1 MDRCH
6 EGRRIARSLLLL
18 LSVPTLVAC
27 GNLTA
32 GGIGEASVAM
42 SGDAPDETTAPQPTV
57 VASPADESSGPTVS
71 AEPWGEPLT
80 TDHLDGDDDPEG
92 ELEAELSVFLVS
104 AEGDLTALTG
114 GDVRVRVDLQGVE
127 EPEIGSR
134 TVSATTYT
142 TLRMVFT
149 EIEVEVDAGLI
160 IDGVPIVG
168 PVDVDIEDANL
179 TVDRTIALEIADGE
193 RVDLLIDL
201 NSEAWLQAV
210 DPETLTVDA
219 QIFADLVA
227 VRVR

>member
-1 MDRCH
+1 MDRCD

-18 LSVPTLVAC
+18 LGLPTLIAC

-42 SGDAPDETTAPQPTV
+42 SGDAPDDTTAPQTAV
-57 VASPADESSGPTVS
+57 VASPADGGSSPAIS
-71 AEPWGEPLT
+71 AEPWGGPLT
-80 TDHLDGDDDPEG
+80 TDHLDGDEPEG
-92 ELEAELSVFLVS
+92 EVEAELSVFLMS
-104 AEGDLTALTG
+104 ADGDLIALTE
-114 GDVRVRVDLQGVE
+114 GDVRVRVDLRGAE

-134 TVSATTYT
+134 TVSAATYT

-149 EIEVEVDAGLI
+149 DIDVEVDSGVV

-168 PVDVDIEDANL
+168 PVDVEIEDVL
-179 TVDRTIALEIADGE
+179 TVDRTIAVEIADGE

-210 DPETLTVDA
+210 DPVTSTVDA
-219 QIFADLVA
+219 QVFADLVTVL
-227 VRVR
+227 VR